1 MDAMKILVVLAVL
14 AVIVSLAAG
23 ISSMVSD
30 GEVAHRRSEQ
40 WMTWRVGLQAAAV
53 VLLLIALFL

>member
-1 MDAMKILVVLAVL
+1 MDAMKILVILAVL
-14 AVIVSLAAG
+14 AVIGSLAAG
-23 ISSMVSD
+23 ISSMVTG

-53 VLLLIALFL
+53 VLLIIALFQ